1 MYNNLRKRFGEY
13 LSSKNLITD
22 QKIKEALAYQKEN
35 PKFKIGEIF
44 YKLGFLEQEQVLRQL
59 SEFLDKKYV
68 MLDGIVIPEE
78 LSRIFS
84 LDFMI
89 NNNFAPFDLNMGVL
103 KIAIDDINNFELKT
117 SIDLIAS
124 KKNYSTEYFISFI
137 EQIKKYLDAS
147 YIEKVSFAKDIPQLV
162 DFIIDEGIKKNSS
175 DIHIEPITK
184 NRVRIRY
191 RIDGQMILSKIG
203 VPKDEYEEVVS
214 RIKILAN
221 LNTTEK
227 RRPQDGHISDFKTK
241 DGNLFD
247 IRVSIVSIA
256 HGEKV
261 VLRLLNKNE
270 QVKELE
276 ELGFNGYQVSVIKNS
291 IKHKN
296 GIIFVTGATGMGK
309 STTLYTTLH
318 ILNRIY
324 SNVIT
329 LENPVERTIEGLN
342 QININEAIGITF
354 SSTLRTVLRQDPDV
368 IMVGEIR
375 DRETL
380 SIALE
385 ASMTGHLVLTTLHTN
400 SAVQTIDR
408 VNSMGIDMYNF
419 AASLLLVVSQKLIK
433 KLCPSCRVEY
443 SPDSEELAYISG
455 VIKEPIDKNIKI
467 YKSCG
472 CSKCNNGY
480 LGREV
485 ICELFEKD
493 ETVEKILSNKASSA
507 ELQKYLDSIGFKSIK
522 YHALQKV
529 LKGIT
534 SLNEVK
540 SIFAE

>member
-59 SEFLDKKYV
+59 SEFLDKKYI